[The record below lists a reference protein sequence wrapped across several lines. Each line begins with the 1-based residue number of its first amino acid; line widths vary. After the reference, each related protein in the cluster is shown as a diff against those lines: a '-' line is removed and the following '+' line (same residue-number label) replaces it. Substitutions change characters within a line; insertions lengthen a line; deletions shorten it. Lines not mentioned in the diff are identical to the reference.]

1 MKKFKKWYCIASV
14 VFATVV
20 LVLTLS
26 LCTTQTAY
34 ATSAGSSTKTTSE
47 KKSVPDAAEDVNN
60 GFSIAYNN
68 DGANVITVKNSRIL
82 IGAERLPPSLL

>member
-26 LCTTQTAY
+26 MCTTQTAY
-34 ATSAGSSTKTTSE
+34 AKFSGE
-47 KKSVPDAAEDVNN
+47 QYEDN
-60 GFSIAYNN
+60 
-68 DGANVITVKNSRIL
+68 
-82 IGAERLPPSLL
+82 E

>member
-26 LCTTQTAY
+26 MCTTQTAY

-60 GFSIAYNN
+60 GFPLHTTTMGEAFQ
-68 DGANVITVKNSRIL
+68 L
-82 IGAERLPPSLL
+82 RLRSCYS

>member
-26 LCTTQTAY
+26 MCTTQTAY

-68 DGANVITVKNSRIL
+68 DGGSLSAPIKILLFLTVIT
-82 IGAERLPPSLL
+82 

>member
-26 LCTTQTAY
+26 MCTTQTAY

-47 KKSVPDAAEDVNN
+47 KKSVPDAAEDETMVFPLHTTTM
-60 GFSIAYNN
+60 GEAF
-68 DGANVITVKNSRIL
+68 
-82 IGAERLPPSLL
+82 RLRLRSCYS